1 MKVRPLCCLLLIL
14 FLVGCSSK
22 QTTPADA
29 FSGRSANDLF
39 TGGEYALTK
48 RHYEKAIKQ
57 FEALDALYPFSEYQ
71 EQGQLNLIYAYYKH
85 SDFAEAAVAA
95 VRFTRIYP
103 RSTSVDYA
111 YYMKGL
117 ANFNQDRGV
126 FQRYIETDLAKRDM
140 GTSNRAY
147 SDFAELIRRFPN
159 SPYAPDARNRMIY
172 LRNLMARREL
182 LVAEFYY
189 ERRAYL
195 AAINR
200 CYYILKHYQHAPVV
214 IPALGLMVEAY
225 GQLNMP
231 VMAKESLTIL
241 AYNYPES
248 QTYQAL
254 ATQYGVELV
263 ESQPD

>member
-1 MKVRPLCCLLLIL
+1 MKIRLLCCLLLGL
-14 FLVGCSSK
+14 CLVGCASK
-22 QTTPADA
+22 QSTPADS
-29 FSGRSANDLF
+29 FHGRSAKTIF
-39 TGGEYALTK
+39 VGGEQALAK
-48 RHYEKAIKQ
+48 RHYEKAIRH

-71 EQGQLNLIYAYYKH
+71 EQSQLHLIYAYYKH
-85 SDFAEAAVAA
+85 SDYTEAALAA
-95 VRFTRIYP
+95 VRFSRLYP
-103 RSTSVDYA
+103 RSPAADYA

-140 GTSNRAY
+140 GTSKRAY
-147 SDFAELIRRFPN
+147 SDFAGLLHRFPD
-159 SPYAPDARNRMIY
+159 SPYAPDARERMIY

-182 LVAEFYY
+182 LIAEFYY
-189 ERRAYL
+189 DRSAYL

-225 GQLNMP
+225 TQLNMP
-231 VMAKESLTIL
+231 AMAKQSLTIL

-254 ATQYGVELV
+254 ANKYNVELT
-263 ESQPD
+263 DNYR